1 MAHSYVEYG
10 GRSEVARDPGRV
22 YTPPLGQKRCSA
34 CLHGGGVAVLEL
46 IGLSRHFGGL
56 HILQDLA
63 LEIRAGEVLGIL
75 GPNGAGKSTL
85 FNLIGG
91 NLLPSAGQVRFQG
104 VDITG
109 QRTWDRCR
117 LGIGRT
123 FQIPK
128 PFGHLSVFENTLVAA
143 VHGAGM
149 ALSPARGQAWAAL
162 QMTGLAARA
171 DWEARRLSLLDLKRL
186 ELAKALALKPRLL
199 LLDEIAGGLTDSE
212 CEPLLEIIRRVH
224 AQGTTVVWIEHVLHA
239 LRKVATRLAVLYG
252 GAILV
257 SGTPDEVLVDAR
269 VREVYLGT

>member
-1 MAHSYVEYG
+1 M
-10 GRSEVARDPGRV
+10 
-22 YTPPLGQKRCSA
+22 
-34 CLHGGGVAVLEL
+34 LEL
-46 IGLSRHFGGL
+46 KGLSRHFGGL
-56 HILQDLA
+56 HILQELSLDVA
-63 LEIRAGEVLGIL
+63 SGEVLGIL

-91 NLLPSAGQVRFQG
+91 NLAPSAGAVRFMG
-104 VDITG
+104 ADITG
-109 QRTWDRCR
+109 HRTWDRCR

-143 VHGAGM
+143 VHGADLGLR
-149 ALSPARGQAWAAL
+149 AAREQAWEAL
-162 QMTGLAARA
+162 LITGLTARA
-171 DWEARRLSLLDLKRL
+171 DWDARRLPLLDLKRL
-186 ELAKALALKPRLL
+186 ELAKALAMKPRLL

-212 CEPLLEIIRRVH
+212 CEPLLEIIRSVH
-224 AQGTTVVWIEHVLHA
+224 GRGTTVVWIEHVLHA

-257 SGTPDEVLVDAR
+257 TGAPDDVLADAR